1 MKTTYNENLILK
13 QLYTLKKI
21 EHGEYRHLWEA
32 YKKLS
37 DDEKAELNELIVIL
51 SNKVPRL
58 GLTGALIVLGAMGM
72 FLVIEEDVKCK
83 QPLYRA
89 VYKLSLSPMGKAL
102 LKPSLMPT

>member
-1 MKTTYNENLILK
+1 MKTRYNENLVVK

-21 EHGEYRHLWEA
+21 ENGEYRHLWEA

-37 DDEKAELNELIVIL
+37 DEEKLELNEMLVIL

-58 GLTGALIVLGAMGM
+58 GLAGALIMLGAVGM
-72 FLVIEEDVKCK
+72 FIKIEEDVRCQ